1 MKCPYCKAVI
11 DDDSWYCDQCGKAL
25 MFCPECHQP
34 KRGTE
39 CPACGAD
46 LVDAKT
52 YHAPK
57 ASTTPSQAASTP
69 PQGASTTPQAASTPP
84 KADIPAQATPTL
96 LEGAGFR
103 LSLKEGIFGRTTGIY
118 PELSTQIYV
127 SGRHGE
133 LRCEK
138 GQWQI
143 RDLGS
148 HNGTLV
154 NGRKLIPNA
163 WTDINVGD
171 ILKIATIIL
180 TVK

>member
-1 MKCPYCKAVI
+1 MKCPYCKEVI
-11 DDDSWYCDQCGKAL
+11 DDDSWFCDQCGKEIKI
-25 MFCPECHQP
+25 CPECHLP

-46 LVDAKT
+46 LVSAKSL
-52 YHAPK
+52 A
-57 ASTTPSQAASTP
+57 TPSPETPKPEQAPTSA
-69 PQGASTTPQAASTPP
+69 
-84 KADIPAQATPTL
+84 KPAF
-96 LEGAGFR
+96 LEGEG
-103 LSLKEGIFGRTTGIY
+103 LKLTLKEGVFGRTTGVY
-118 PELSTQIYV
+118 PELASQIYI

-148 HNGTLV
+148 RNGTFV
-154 NGRKLIPNA
+154 NGTKLTPDI
-163 WTDINVGD
+163 WTDLHIGD
-171 ILKIATIIL
+171 QVKLATIKL